1 MMMSGIDPLKWN
13 IGESVLDVLISGVS
27 FLDSKEGFRGAFPD
41 SGSADRFINAYGYDD
56 ADPIEIAE
64 LQGNIQEA
72 VRFIKKYFLKP
83 ENPDGIGI
91 DIPKKINDSLSIR
104 DLLLYSNGYSGGN
117 SELRNWAC
125 AILRVVHTI
134 SHVDRDMRNNYL
146 GDIQKQIFDRFYR
159 LIHRDEAG
167 VLYLGRNESDPLRV
181 NLVEFQAKPKK
192 ARDSI
197 LMKLLHKPESVAEEL
212 FDRIG
217 VRFITKTRTDA
228 VRAIHFLEQANVI
241 VAANIKPS
249 RSRNTLVDTQAF
261 KTVLTQQLERL
272 KQGEIDEAAM
282 IESLEGIPFSA
293 VTSAAAGGSNR
304 FSSEHYRAIQFTCRQ
319 LVKLKNPLSDQ
330 LRELKSTA
338 RTVGAEAA
346 LNPALQMAI
355 DRIDPRMVQRVVRFF
370 YPFEIQAMDELSYAE
385 NERGRSAHA
394 EYKKAQQQS
403 AMRRVMG
410 ALAAHESI
418 QQAPN

>member
-1 MMMSGIDPLKWN
+1 
-13 IGESVLDVLISGVS
+13 
-27 FLDSKEGFRGAFPD
+27 
-41 SGSADRFINAYGYDD
+41 
-56 ADPIEIAE
+56 
-64 LQGNIQEA
+64 
-72 VRFIKKYFLKP
+72 
-83 ENPDGIGI
+83 
-91 DIPKKINDSLSIR
+91 
-104 DLLLYSNGYSGGN
+104 
-117 SELRNWAC
+117 
-125 AILRVVHTI
+125 
-134 SHVDRDMRNNYL
+134 MRNNYL
-146 GDIQKQIFDRFYR
+146 VDIQKQIFDRFYR

-167 VLYLGRNESDPLRV
+167 VLYLGRTESDPLRV

-228 VRAIHFLEQANVI
+228 VRVIHFLEQANVI

-261 KTVLTQQLERL
+261 KTMLTQQLERL
-272 KQGEIDEAAM
+272 KQGEIDEASM
-282 IESLEGIPFSA
+282 IESLEAIPFSTGP
-293 VTSAAAGGSNR
+293 VPSSGGSNR

-330 LRELKSTA
+330 LRELKNTA
-338 RTVGAEAA
+338 RTVVQTVVQTEGQEAA
-346 LNPALQMAI
+346 LPPALQMAI